1 MSEQYKS
8 CNCIACKKTRI
19 NLANNPK
26 KTTPFKQLLKTA
38 EKAFKKLFE
47 KGSYNPKD
55 LFKHSEYQALA
66 KGTVELFTTA
76 IPHETPAEMRTYLEQ
91 DVFIFS
97 QLKTHT
103 QLTEARQYL
112 KDNNG
117 NIRPYYDFEQ
127 KVLKLNKQYNKN
139 YLEAEYEFA
148 VHSSQSAANWANLQD
163 NTDRY
168 WLEYRTAGDERVR
181 QEHEALRGICL
192 PKNDAFWSEFYPPN
206 GWRCRCIAVEVRSTD
221 GQLSNS
227 TEAVERGKK
236 ATTKIGKNGKNKLE
250 MFRFNPGQHKKI
262 FPPNNSYS
270 KVVGA
275 GAIIEKAKKE
285 ALKQTKRLQKE
296 KRKVK
301 DKEIKQWA
309 FDNINEKGNLLVKK
323 NFITQKVVLQRGK
336 IRSIGNHFTENRL
349 KDFAKDIYQV
359 IDKAQYITDA
369 PLSPESHNYE
379 KKKRQGVEK
388 FTYYKLFHKGEN
400 LRLNCEVIDGKEYPY
415 AINIIIKEK
424 P

>member
-1 MSEQYKS
+1 MSEQYKP

-76 IPHETPAEMRTYLEQ
+76 IPHEVPQEMRTYLEQ
-91 DVFIFS
+91 DVFVFS
-97 QLKTHT
+97 QLKIHT

-112 KDNNG
+112 KDSKG

-181 QEHEALRGICL
+181 KEHEALRGICL
-192 PKNDAFWSEFYPPN
+192 PKNDAFWQEFYPPN
-206 GWRCRCIAVEVRSTD
+206 GWRCFEPNTPILTVEGWKPIKDIKRTD
-221 GQLSNS
+221 YL
-227 TEAVERGKK
+227 
-236 ATTKIGKNGKNKLE
+236 IGGSGNK
-250 MFRFNPGQHKKI
+250 RF
-262 FPPNNSYS
+262 
-270 KVVGA
+270 VGDVITNDFC
-275 GAIIEKAKKE
+275 GNLIT
-285 ALKQTKRLQKE
+285 LFS
-296 KRKVK
+296 KRKHLSCTP
-301 DKEIKQWA
+301 
-309 FDNINEKGNLLVKK
+309 NHR
-323 NFITQKVVLQRGK
+323 FITQNGWIESEFINTGDIIVQVGKLGFFNKISNAIHNSIVL
-336 IRSIGNHFTENRL
+336 I
-349 KDFAKDIYQV
+349 
-359 IDKAQYITDA
+359 QYGFMAFKRKWKTIS
-369 PLSPESHNYE
+369 PL
-379 KKKRQGVEK
+379 
-388 FTYYKLFHKGEN
+388 
-400 LRLNCEVIDGKEYPY
+400 
-415 AINIIIKEK
+415 
-424 P
+424 